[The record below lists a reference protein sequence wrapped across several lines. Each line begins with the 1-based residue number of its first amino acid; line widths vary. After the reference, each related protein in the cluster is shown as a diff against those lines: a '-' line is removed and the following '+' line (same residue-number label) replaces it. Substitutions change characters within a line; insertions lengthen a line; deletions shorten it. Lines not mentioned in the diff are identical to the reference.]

1 MKKNEKCGQNMK
13 RTNSIKPK
21 INNLKLIKKHPNPT
35 HDYTN

>member
-21 INNLKLIKKHPNPT
+21 INNLKLIKNVT
-35 HDYTN
+35 SGYFC